1 MAEIAVARGKSK
13 KYRKWVPRGLG
24 GPLLV
29 SPMATWMVL
38 FFLAPLFLIFIYS
51 FGYQGVYDK
60 SVKITLHSSDNPE
73 KDGVYSIQS
82 LHNYRKVI
90 SDPLYFKAF
99 YKTVG
104 MVVGNTLGC
113 LILGYPLAYFI
124 SRKSGKRK
132 MLFLL
137 LLMLPFW
144 TSFLIRTYAWITILD
159 GTGLLNTFLTWVG
172 VIDKPLGI
180 LYTPWAIAIGLVYD
194 YLPFM
199 ALPLFVSIEK
209 IEPALFEASKD
220 LGAGRWTTFRRVTL
234 PLTVPGIVAG
244 CLLCGIPT
252 TGEFVVPQILGG
264 DKIVVWG
271 LDIYKAINSYRD
283 LALGSALSNILLMVM
298 LAVIVLYVKLWGT
311 EEF

>member
-1 MAEIAVARGKSK
+1 LADIAVVRGEATKH
-13 KYRKWVPRGLG
+13 RKWVPKGLG

-29 SPMATWMVL
+29 FPMAAWMVL
-38 FFLAPLFLIFIYS
+38 FFLVPLLLIFIYS
-51 FGYQGVYDK
+51 FGYMGVYDTSVQLTTKTADDAAK
-60 SVKITLHSSDNPE
+60 S
-73 KDGVYSIQS
+73 GVYSIQS
-82 LHNYRKVI
+82 LHNYSKVI
-90 SDPLYFKAF
+90 SDPLYFKSF

-104 MVVGNTLGC
+104 MVIGNTVGC

-124 SRKSGKRK
+124 SRKAGKRK
-132 MLFLL
+132 TLFLL
-137 LLMLPFW
+137 LVMLPFW

-159 GTGLLNTFLTWVG
+159 NTGLLNNLLVWLG
-172 VIDKPLGI
+172 IIDKPLSI
-180 LYTPWAIAIGLVYD
+180 MYTPWAIAIGLVYD

-199 ALPLFVSIEK
+199 VLPLFVSIEK
-209 IEPALFEASKD
+209 IDRALFEASKD
-220 LGAGRWTTFRRVTL
+220 LGAGKWTTFFKVTL

-252 TGEFVVPQILGG
+252 TGEFVIPQILGG

-271 LDIYKAINSYRD
+271 YQIYKAINAYRD

>member
-1 MAEIAVARGKSK
+1 MPK
-13 KYRKWVPRGLG
+13 GLG

-29 SPMATWMVL
+29 SPMASWMVL
-38 FFLAPLFLIFIYS
+38 FFLAPLLLIFIYS

-60 SVKITLHSSDNPE
+60 SVKLTLHSSPNAAH
-73 KDGVYSIQS
+73 DGVYSVQS
-82 LHNYRKVI
+82 LHNYKKVI
-90 SDPLYFKAF
+90 SDRLYFKSF

-104 MVVGNTLGC
+104 MVVGNTVGC
-113 LILGYPLAYFI
+113 LLLGYPLAYFI

-159 GTGLLNTFLTWVG
+159 NTGLLNNFLIWTG
-172 VIDKPLGI
+172 VISKPLNI
-180 LYTPWAIAIGLVYD
+180 IYTPWAVAMGLLYD

-220 LGAGRWTTFRRVTL
+220 LGAGKWTTFRKITL

-252 TGEFVVPQILGG
+252 TGEFVIPQILGG
-264 DKIVVWG
+264 DKLVVWG
-271 LDIYKAINSYRD
+271 VQIYKAINSYRD
-283 LALGSALSNILLMVM
+283 LALGSALSNILLTVM
-298 LAVIVLYVKLWGT
+298 LAVIVMYVKLWGT